1 MPDINWETNCASR
14 SSDHTTLLCEIINDN
29 FLTQLVKVPTREDN
43 ILDLVLVS
51 SLDLVHDLTV
61 GQPFSDH
68 NSINLFLS
76 RSFQGYRRSEKLV
89 YILSERRTGNISG
102 IS

>member
-1 MPDINWETNCASR
+1 MPDIIWETDCASR

-61 GQPFSDH
+61 GQPFFRSQFDKSF
-68 NSINLFLS
+68 SIKIFS
-76 RSFQGYRRSEKLV
+76 RVS
-89 YILSERRTGNISG
+89 
-102 IS
+102 